1 MIRRA
6 AKQLQRAGCDNVKVL
21 FTIDVDY
28 ITFKDVN
35 TIESGSILS
44 VCLERGGKISATANK
59 EFTYQYNH
67 GPKTF
72 VVKEKV
78 SIMATLYRDKKSG
91 RFQEKS
97 GKLMLRK
104 LKKSRFGGD
113 AYFGLGYAILQLD
126 FLATDVAVIS
136 ASDNGGAKEYKISL
150 VGLPGSTLA
159 ATVSARYCVKHY
171 CLFYFN

>member
-1 MIRRA
+1 MIKRA
-6 AKQLQRAGCDNVKVL
+6 AKQLQRSGCDIIKVL

-28 ITFKDVN
+28 ITFKDVS

-44 VCLERGGKISATANK
+44 ICLERGGKISATANK
-59 EFTYQYNH
+59 EFSYQYNH

-72 VVKEKV
+72 LVKEKV
-78 SIMATLYRDKKSG
+78 SIMATMYQDRKTG

-113 AYFGLGYAILQLD
+113 AYFGLGYTVLQLD
-126 FLATDVAVIS
+126 SIATDAAVVS
-136 ASDNGGAKEYKISL
+136 ATDIAGAKEYSISL
-150 VGLPGSTLA
+150 VGLPGSTMS
-159 ATVSARYCVKHY
+159 ATISARYGT
-171 CLFYFN
+171 L